1 MKSWSSDI
9 ITLIPRAVVC
19 LLAALPPLHALAQAD
34 ANWVRSTR
42 MLDSTGVRRAVAV
55 DYADGLGRPFL
66 HVDGGVGGEGQNVYT
81 YTRHAG
87 LAVEAERW
95 LPVPGPQQPAPL
107 TRAQVAALCAAEYG
121 DTAAQAVLHT
131 DALGRTTLAETP
143 GAAWRRGHRGVSHE
157 YLANGA
163 GDVKR
168 YRAPV
173 DSNTLIPAG
182 YYDAGTLRGERTVD
196 EDGVTL
202 TTYTDRQGRKVL
214 ERRGGGGNGE
224 ATADTYFV
232 HDDLGRLRFVLTPR
246 YQESGLK
253 STFGYEYRY
262 DRRDRLAKRI
272 LLGCQYEQF
281 WYDDTDRLTFMQD
294 AALRAAGK
302 YRFTLYDRL
311 GRKAVQ
317 GLCTGCDRAFQGG
330 RAAPRVALAP
340 GTGGLLGTGYAL
352 DCEGLL
358 WGGCELEAAWYYDNY
373 AFLSADAWEGFPAFA
388 PGAVSRGLPTGTLEA
403 ASDGSLLRTATAYDD
418 RGRPC
423 RTAATTLG
431 GRTASTETSYT
442 FTGNPEATAATLR
455 QGAREILGV
464 TERRTYNPHNDL
476 PEALHVAV
484 AADGATAADTV
495 ATHAYDALGRLART
509 RRGGAAGQLEYGY
522 EMHGWPTAIR
532 RGGFE
537 ERLAYAEPDV
547 GAPRY
552 NGSVSVQR
560 WKTPVYAQVR
570 GYRFAYDAMGR
581 LTAAEYG
588 EREGLDNHEHRYDE
602 AVLAYDLNGGIERMQ
617 RRGRKQDGE
626 YGKTDNLHI
635 RLSGNRPVAVE
646 DDAAPLLYE
655 GAIDVPS
662 TDGTPLRL
670 AYDARGALTDDATRG
685 VCLVEYDLPG
695 WPRRVQFADGSVTEF
710 VYGASGTKLRTVHLT
725 AVPGIA
731 VAMGERRELLPAETL
746 AADTTDYAGAVTLRN
761 GVPVRVDFEGGYCS
775 IESPGSGTG
784 TGGTGQQQIRFHYY
798 PPDHLGN
805 IREVV
810 GGDGTL
816 EQVTDYYPFGTPYY
830 DGTGLN
836 PSLQTRK
843 FGGKELDLTHGYVN
857 YDFGARGYNPLLGV
871 WDRMDLIA
879 NCGFCF

>member
-9 ITLIPRAVVC
+9 ITLILRAVVC

-107 TRAQVAALCAAEYG
+107 TRAQVAALC
-121 DTAAQAVLHT
+121 
-131 DALGRTTLAETP
+131 
-143 GAAWRRGHRGVSHE
+143 
-157 YLANGA
+157 
-163 GDVKR
+163 
-168 YRAPV
+168 
-173 DSNTLIPAG
+173 
-182 YYDAGTLRGERTVD
+182 
-196 EDGVTL
+196 
-202 TTYTDRQGRKVL
+202 
-214 ERRGGGGNGE
+214 
-224 ATADTYFV
+224 
-232 HDDLGRLRFVLTPR
+232 
-246 YQESGLK
+246 
-253 STFGYEYRY
+253 
-262 DRRDRLAKRI
+262 
-272 LLGCQYEQF
+272 
-281 WYDDTDRLTFMQD
+281 
-294 AALRAAGK
+294 
-302 YRFTLYDRL
+302 
-311 GRKAVQ
+311 
-317 GLCTGCDRAFQGG
+317 
-330 RAAPRVALAP
+330 
-340 GTGGLLGTGYAL
+340 
-352 DCEGLL
+352 
-358 WGGCELEAAWYYDNY
+358 
-373 AFLSADAWEGFPAFA
+373 
-388 PGAVSRGLPTGTLEA
+388 
-403 ASDGSLLRTATAYDD
+403 
-418 RGRPC
+418 
-423 RTAATTLG
+423 
-431 GRTASTETSYT
+431 
-442 FTGNPEATAATLR
+442 

-560 WKTPVYAQVR
+560 WKTPAYAQVR

-588 EREGLDNHEHRYDE
+588 EREGLDNREHRYDE

-635 RLSGNRPVAVE
+635 RLGGNRPVAVE

-670 AYDARGALTDDATRG
+670 AYDARGALTGDATRG

-798 PPDHLGN
+798 TPDHLGN

-830 DGTGLN
+830 DGTGRN
-836 PSLQTRK
+836 PSFQTRK

-871 WDRMDLIA
+871 WDRMDQMCEKYYDTNPYAYCINNPINFIDPFGKEPVYNRYGQYLGTTSEGFQGDILIYSGNDEINFGDMTREEVFKNYSNDIETLDMELSYA
-879 NCGFCF
+879 AGGIERKYLSNIWTHIASHFEGLQVYDEKFTLSSFEDKRIKFQSDNINTCWYTITPYDSSSLPSIYGTSNNIYNYESTVENIASSIIVHEWYSHVIKHVSSRIKSHRLAYKNVINFKYLWNKTTDSYKRYNLDYLRYYTNKETGRKNVDSIYQNLYKRYVGK

>member
-196 EDGVTL
+196 EDSV
-202 TTYTDRQGRKVL
+202 TYTDRQGRKVL
-214 ERRGGGGNGE
+214 ER
-224 ATADTYFV
+224 
-232 HDDLGRLRFVLTPR
+232 
-246 YQESGLK
+246 
-253 STFGYEYRY
+253 
-262 DRRDRLAKRI
+262 
-272 LLGCQYEQF
+272 
-281 WYDDTDRLTFMQD
+281 
-294 AALRAAGK
+294 
-302 YRFTLYDRL
+302 
-311 GRKAVQ
+311 
-317 GLCTGCDRAFQGG
+317 
-330 RAAPRVALAP
+330 
-340 GTGGLLGTGYAL
+340 
-352 DCEGLL
+352 
-358 WGGCELEAAWYYDNY
+358 
-373 AFLSADAWEGFPAFA
+373 
-388 PGAVSRGLPTGTLEA
+388 
-403 ASDGSLLRTATAYDD
+403 
-418 RGRPC
+418 
-423 RTAATTLG
+423 
-431 GRTASTETSYT
+431 
-442 FTGNPEATAATLR
+442 
-455 QGAREILGV
+455 
-464 TERRTYNPHNDL
+464 
-476 PEALHVAV
+476 
-484 AADGATAADTV
+484 
-495 ATHAYDALGRLART
+495 
-509 RRGGAAGQLEYGY
+509 
-522 EMHGWPTAIR
+522 
-532 RGGFE
+532 
-537 ERLAYAEPDV
+537 
-547 GAPRY
+547 
-552 NGSVSVQR
+552 
-560 WKTPVYAQVR
+560 
-570 GYRFAYDAMGR
+570 
-581 LTAAEYG
+581 
-588 EREGLDNHEHRYDE
+588 
-602 AVLAYDLNGGIERMQ
+602 MQ
-617 RRGRKQDGE
+617 RRGRKQDSE

-635 RLSGNRPVAVE
+635 RLGGNRPVAVE

-670 AYDARGALTDDATRG
+670 AYDARGALTGDATRG

-731 VAMGERRELLPAETL
+731 VAMGSAGSCCRRRRSPPTPP
-746 AADTTDYAGAVTLRN
+746 TTQGR
-761 GVPVRVDFEGGYCS
+761 
-775 IESPGSGTG
+775 
-784 TGGTGQQQIRFHYY
+784 
-798 PPDHLGN
+798 
-805 IREVV
+805 
-810 GGDGTL
+810 
-816 EQVTDYYPFGTPYY
+816 
-830 DGTGLN
+830 
-836 PSLQTRK
+836 
-843 FGGKELDLTHGYVN
+843 
-857 YDFGARGYNPLLGV
+857 
-871 WDRMDLIA
+871 
-879 NCGFCF
+879 